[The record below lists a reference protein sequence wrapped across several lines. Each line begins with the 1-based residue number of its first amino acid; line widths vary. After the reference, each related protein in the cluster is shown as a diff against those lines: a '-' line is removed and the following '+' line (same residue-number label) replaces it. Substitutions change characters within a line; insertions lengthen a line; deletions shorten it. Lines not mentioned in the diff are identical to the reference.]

1 MIFPS
6 KYSLLATTRRNCVHY
21 ISPECG
27 ASTLH
32 SPVAMPMVSA
42 GRCPVGSGLQWSR
55 CDLLHFYRPVIRQA
69 HHTTPA
75 HHHTGISSAYG
86 GIYYY
91 KRCVPLVPVDYKTDP
106 LPLPSQVCQLLFP
119 GAQTTN
125 KPPPGHCII
134 NLLSTA
140 PAAAFL
146 VIKAGESFVF
156 ERYF

>member
-69 HHTTPA
+69 APLHTTTPA
-75 HHHTGISSAYG
+75 HRDIMGIWALG
-86 GIYYY
+86 NL
-91 KRCVPLVPVDYKTDP
+91 C
-106 LPLPSQVCQLLFP
+106 LFY
-119 GAQTTN
+119 
-125 KPPPGHCII
+125 HM
-134 NLLSTA
+134 LRE
-140 PAAAFL
+140 AFQ
-146 VIKAGESFVF
+146 
-156 ERYF
+156 